1 MLDFT
6 DNWKNYY
13 VNNEIFHTCWW
24 MGKQAKAY
32 NIILTEHVKKGYS
45 ST

>member
-6 DNWKNYY
+6 DNWKKYN
-13 VNNEIFHTCWW
+13 VNNEIFHTWW
-24 MGKQAKAY
+24 MGKQIKAY
-32 NIILTEHVKKGYS
+32 NIHSIKHVKKGYS